1 MSENLF
7 ETKYDL
13 TKKSKIREFYNSNK
27 ILIYLITFL
36 LIISIGC
43 FYYYQMSKE
52 KKKILLSEKYVQAKV
67 YLENGKNSEAVE
79 VLKNLIH
86 SNDPTYSTLSFFLVL
101 NENLINNKNEV
112 SKLFDHLLENNKFDK
127 EIRNLLLYKKALY
140 KSDYL
145 EESKWLEETKT
156 LLNDGESI
164 WKANA
169 LLLMGDFYF
178 AKKEY
183 IKAKDFYVQILIMKN
198 LHQDLYEQAKSKLL
212 LIANDH

>member
-7 ETKYDL
+7 ETQYDL

-27 ILIYLITFL
+27 ILIYLIIFL
-36 LIISIGC
+36 LIISIGS
-43 FYYYQMSKE
+43 FSYYQMNKE

-145 EESKWLEETKT
+145 EESKLLEEMKT
-156 LLNDGESI
+156 LLNAGESI

-169 LLLMGDFYF
+169 LLLIGDFYF

>member
-7 ETKYDL
+7 ETQYDL
-13 TKKSKIREFYNSNK
+13 TKKTKIKEFYNSNK
-27 ILIYLITFL
+27 ILIYLMVFF
-36 LIISIGC
+36 LIISIGS
-43 FYYYQMSKE
+43 FSYYQMSKE

-79 VLKNLIH
+79 VLRNLIH

-101 NENLINNKNEV
+101 NENLINNKNEI

-145 EESKWLEETKT
+145 EESKLLEETKT

-169 LLLMGDFYF
+169 LLLIGDFYF

-212 LIANDH
+212 LITNDH

>member
-7 ETKYDL
+7 ETQYDL

-27 ILIYLITFL
+27 ILIYLIIFL
-36 LIISIGC
+36 LIISIGS
-43 FYYYQMSKE
+43 FSYYQMSKE

-145 EESKWLEETKT
+145 EESKLLEETKT
-156 LLNDGESI
+156 LLNDDESI

-183 IKAKDFYVQILIMKN
+183 IKAKDFYVQILIIKN
-198 LHQDLYEQAKSKLL
+198 LHQDLYEHTKSKLL

>member
-7 ETKYDL
+7 ETQYDL

-27 ILIYLITFL
+27 ILIYLIIFL
-36 LIISIGC
+36 LIISIGS
-43 FYYYQMSKE
+43 FSYYQMSKE

-145 EESKWLEETKT
+145 EESKLLEETKT

-164 WKANA
+164 WKANT

>member
-7 ETKYDL
+7 ETQYDL

-27 ILIYLITFL
+27 ILIYLIIFL
-36 LIISIGC
+36 LIISIGS
-43 FYYYQMSKE
+43 FSYYQMSKE

-145 EESKWLEETKT
+145 EESKLLEETKT

-183 IKAKDFYVQILIMKN
+183 IKAKDFYVQIVIMKN

>member
-7 ETKYDL
+7 ETQYDL

-27 ILIYLITFL
+27 ILIYLIIFL
-36 LIISIGC
+36 LIISIGS
-43 FYYYQMSKE
+43 FSYYQMSKE

-145 EESKWLEETKT
+145 EESKLLEETKT

>member
-7 ETKYDL
+7 ETQYDL

-27 ILIYLITFL
+27 ILIYLIIFL
-36 LIISIGC
+36 LIISIGS
-43 FYYYQMSKE
+43 FSYYQMNKE

-145 EESKWLEETKT
+145 EESKLLEETKT
-156 LLNDGESI
+156 LLNDDESI

>member
-1 MSENLF
+1 MSENSF
-7 ETKYDL
+7 ETQYDL
-13 TKKSKIREFYNSNK
+13 TKKSKIIEFYNSSK
-27 ILIYLITFL
+27 ILIYSIVLL
-36 LIISIGC
+36 LIICIGS
-43 FYYYQMSKE
+43 FSYYQTSKE

-67 YLENGKNSEAVE
+67 YLENGENAEAVE

-101 NENLINNKNEV
+101 NENLINNRNEV

-145 EESKWLEETKT
+145 EETKLLEETKV

-178 AKKEY
+178 AKDEY
-183 IKAKDFYVQILIMKN
+183 IKAKDFYVQILSIKN
-198 LHQDLYEQAKSKLL
+198 LQSDLYEQAKSKLL
-212 LIANDH
+212 FMANDY

>member
-1 MSENLF
+1 L
-7 ETKYDL
+7 
-13 TKKSKIREFYNSNK
+13 
-27 ILIYLITFL
+27 
-36 LIISIGC
+36 
-43 FYYYQMSKE
+43 
-52 KKKILLSEKYVQAKV
+52 
-67 YLENGKNSEAVE
+67 
-79 VLKNLIH
+79 
-86 SNDPTYSTLSFFLVL
+86 
-101 NENLINNKNEV
+101 
-112 SKLFDHLLENNKFDK
+112 
-127 EIRNLLLYKKALY
+127 
-140 KSDYL
+140 
-145 EESKWLEETKT
+145 LEETKT

>member
-7 ETKYDL
+7 ETQYDL

-27 ILIYLITFL
+27 ILIYLIIFL
-36 LIISIGC
+36 LIISIGS
-43 FYYYQMSKE
+43 FSYYQMSKE
-52 KKKILLSEKYVQAKV
+52 NKKILLSEKYVQAKV

-145 EESKWLEETKT
+145 EESKLLEETKT

>member
-7 ETKYDL
+7 ETQYDL

-27 ILIYLITFL
+27 ILIYLIIFL
-36 LIISIGC
+36 LIISIGS
-43 FYYYQMSKE
+43 FSYYQMSKE

-145 EESKWLEETKT
+145 EESKLLEETKT

-198 LHQDLYEQAKSKLL
+198 LHQDLYEQANSKLL